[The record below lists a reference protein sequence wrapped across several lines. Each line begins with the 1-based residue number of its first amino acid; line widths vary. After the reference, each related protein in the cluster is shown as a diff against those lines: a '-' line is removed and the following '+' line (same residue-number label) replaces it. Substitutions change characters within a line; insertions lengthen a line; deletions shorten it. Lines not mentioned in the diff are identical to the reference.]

1 MTSNDMDY
9 DIPLKLKQPDRSIP
23 DSLIDEDEDFK
34 DEYEE
39 EQLYIQSIVNRKS
52 NNNDFVFSEP
62 KKNNIKKNLKENEK
76 KSIKNISL
84 EKNKVEFFE
93 TSKSKNTGPRQFN
106 PRLPIPNRKHLIE
119 QKNNFNILLDDF
131 PAL

>member
-1 MTSNDMDY
+1 MTSNEMDY
-9 DIPLKLKQPDRSIP
+9 DIPLKLKQPDRTIP
-23 DSLIDEDEDFK
+23 DSLIEDDDEFK
-34 DEYEE
+34 AEYEE
-39 EQLYIQSIVNRKS
+39 EQLYIQSIVNRRS
-52 NNNDFVFSEP
+52 NNNNFVFSEP
-62 KKNNIKKNLKENEK
+62 KKNNIKKNLKENDK
-76 KSIKNISL
+76 KSIKIISI

-93 TSKSKNTGPRQFN
+93 TSKNTGPRQFN

>member
-23 DSLIDEDEDFK
+23 DSLIEEDEDFK

-52 NNNDFVFSEP
+52 NYNDFVFSEP
-62 KKNNIKKNLKENEK
+62 KKNNIKKSLKENDK
-76 KSIKNISL
+76 KSIKNTSL
-84 EKNKVEFFE
+84 EKNKAEFFE
-93 TSKSKNTGPRQFN
+93 TSKNKTTGPRQFN
-106 PRLPIPNRKHLIE
+106 PRLPIPNKKNLVE
-119 QKNNFNILLDDF
+119 QKNNFNILSDDF

>member
-1 MTSNDMDY
+1 MTSNEMDY

-23 DSLIDEDEDFK
+23 DSLIDDDDEFK
-34 DEYEE
+34 AEYEE
-39 EQLYIQSIVNRKS
+39 EQLYIQSIVNKKS
-52 NNNDFVFSEP
+52 NYNDFVFSEP
-62 KKNNIKKNLKENEK
+62 KKNNIKKNLKENDK
-76 KSIKNISL
+76 KSIKIISI

-93 TSKSKNTGPRQFN
+93 TSKNSGPRQFN
-106 PRLPIPNRKHLIE
+106 PRLPIPNKKHLIK

>member
-23 DSLIDEDEDFK
+23 DSLIEEDDDFK
-34 DEYEE
+34 AEYEE
-39 EQLYIQSIVNRKS
+39 EQLYIQSIVNKKS
-52 NNNDFVFSEP
+52 NYNDFVFSEP
-62 KKNNIKKNLKENEK
+62 KKNNIKKSLKENDK

-93 TSKSKNTGPRQFN
+93 TSKNTGPRQFN
-106 PRLPIPNRKHLIE
+106 PRLPIPNKKHLIE